1 MRPGALTGLLHQQQL
16 TPWMLAT
23 AIAIAFILGAA
34 HALTPGHGKTV
45 VAAYLVGSRGTLRH
59 AVFLGAM
66 VTFTHTIS
74 VFLLGLATLF
84 LFRYV
89 VPEQVTRVLGAVSGL
104 SIVAVGAWMLH
115 KRLRHDHRHHP
126 HSHSPGGHTH
136 MPGEVSWSSLTALG
150 VSGGL
155 APCESAL
162 VLLLTA
168 VAMRRVA
175 LGLLLL
181 VSFSLGLS
189 LVLIGIGALVVYAS
203 VLLDTSRL
211 SNRFFRWTPV
221 ASAAVVLALG
231 LLMTGVSLG
240 WIRPNWISG

>member
-1 MRPGALTGLLHQQQL
+1 
-16 TPWMLAT
+16 
-23 AIAIAFILGAA
+23 
-34 HALTPGHGKTV
+34 
-45 VAAYLVGSRGTLRH
+45 
-59 AVFLGAM
+59 
-66 VTFTHTIS
+66 
-74 VFLLGLATLF
+74 
-84 LFRYV
+84 
-89 VPEQVTRVLGAVSGL
+89 
-104 SIVAVGAWMLH
+104 
-115 KRLRHDHRHHP
+115 
-126 HSHSPGGHTH
+126 
-136 MPGEVSWSSLTALG
+136 MPDEVSWSSLTALG

-168 VAMRRVA
+168 IAMRRVA

-211 SNRFFRWTPV
+211 SNRFFRWTAV
-221 ASAAVVLALG
+221 ASAVVVLALG